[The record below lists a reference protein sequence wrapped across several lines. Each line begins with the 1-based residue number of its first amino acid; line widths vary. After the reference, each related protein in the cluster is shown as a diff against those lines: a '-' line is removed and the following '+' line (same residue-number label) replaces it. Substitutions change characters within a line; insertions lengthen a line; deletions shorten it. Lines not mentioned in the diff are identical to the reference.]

1 MQIATRLQRLI
12 KNGKDNA
19 HNLLIA
25 SIGMHLGLALSF
37 AIIESTGWTET
48 ERSWAGCGI
57 YEAICQS
64 KKSPQNY
71 LVVIQPTVTINLFDG
86 FYNCKNSD
94 IKVINSDGTK
104 NYLSNSKLSEFRSN
118 SAYCSPVHFYVSF
131 TKSTISSIFV
141 TSRCLEFFK
150 QQGISRLLNFNMLL
164 PISLPKCIINRYIF
178 TIIKSFHW
186 FSTSAKSVF
195 PI

>member
-1 MQIATRLQRLI
+1 MQISFATRLQRLI

-94 IKVINSDGTK
+94 IKMINSDGTENIYQIA
-104 NYLSNSKLSEFRSN
+104 NYRNSGAILRTVVLYIFMSPSPNLLSAL
-118 SAYCSPVHFYVSF
+118 Y
-131 TKSTISSIFV
+131 
-141 TSRCLEFFK
+141 
-150 QQGISRLLNFNMLL
+150 LL
-164 PISLPKCIINRYIF
+164 PPDVWNF
-178 TIIKSFHW
+178 
-186 FSTSAKSVF
+186 
-195 PI
+195 